1 MMKDENK
8 KINTQK
14 VNEIIELSRRLLKIV
29 YIFLILAIIYFGVK
43 VGTAVGLWKG
53 IINVLGV
60 ISPLFIGLIIAWLF
74 NPVVSKLQ
82 DKGLKRGWGTTL
94 IYLLF
99 LGILTI
105 IILSIVPQL
114 TNQVT
119 ELSKNLPAIFTSVKD
134 WINNLF
140 ENLSSIEGFDAKT
153 LELELLTKL
162 EKFSTGLA
170 SSLPETIFTAGKSFI
185 SGLGVFVVGLIIG
198 FYLLV
203 SFNDLEDSLIDIVP
217 RKIVKKWN
225 GLFTKINFSLRKYV
239 QGALIDCTLVFVVTS
254 IGLWAVGLNAPLL
267 FGLFCGITNI
277 IPYAGPYIGGAPAV
291 IVAFS
296 QNPIIG
302 VLTLLVIVLIQ
313 FIEGNFLQP
322 LIMSKITKLHPVTI
336 MLGLLIF
343 GYLWGI
349 IGMLISTPLIS
360 VIKVIIDY
368 LDEKYDILNFN

>member
-1 MMKDENK
+1 MKDENK

-99 LGILTI
+99 VGILTI